1 MIVCQVEKLC
11 VPPDEEQGA
20 GEVDPGAALG
30 QSEGASSIYC
40 KSAGNFFQKDILK
53 CCIFCPTPGTMGE
66 KGAEKSEFYV
76 PGVGTISG
84 QAKMPE

>member
-1 MIVCQVEKLC
+1 MFHLMRSKGLEKWIQEQHSGRVREPLAYIAKVQVT
-11 VPPDEEQGA
+11 
-20 GEVDPGAALG
+20 
-30 QSEGASSIYC
+30 
-40 KSAGNFFQKDILK
+40 FFHKDILK
-53 CCIFCPTPGTMGE
+53 CCVFCPTPGTMGE